1 MGNLK
6 NKEEWKCIG
15 EKKFSGD
22 IIITDT
28 RYVLDGNWDKDEAWA
43 KEHGLESTTFY
54 GDWGCTV
61 FKTNGEIGHI
71 PRKSEKLGEFCA
83 DAGRVCVLHLKDA
96 LKKAPDFKKWIEEH
110 KWCVAV
116 IKGFKGTVR
125 LMTKTTVETLS
136 DGMKYRDT
144 ELRIRGEGT
153 IDGEE
158 AVFETV
164 QTSA

>member
-1 MGNLK
+1 MGK
-6 NKEEWKCIG
+6 NEDWKCIG

-28 RYVLDGNWDKDEAWA
+28 RYVLKGDWDEDEAWA
-43 KEHGLESTTFY
+43 KEHGLESHTFY

-61 FKTNGEIGHI
+61 FKTTGTIGNI
-71 PRKSEKLGEFCA
+71 PRKSEKLGKFCA

-96 LKKAPDFKKWIEEH
+96 LKKSPDFKKWIEEH

-116 IKGFKGTVR
+116 IEGFEGTVR
-125 LMTKTTVETLS
+125 LMTKTTIEKFS
-136 DGMKYRDT
+136 DGTPYKDT

-153 IDGEE
+153 IGGEE

-164 QTSA
+164 QTSL